1 MGDPSRRRAH
11 VDLGDITLLPA
22 LVEARQHL
30 GFDPT
35 GDPVDQMLTD
45 DDTTL
50 LDHPTVSDGP
60 NENLNVKIKAAA
72 ADVWSVQAQS

>member
-1 MGDPSRRRAH
+1 
-11 VDLGDITLLPA
+11 
-22 LVEARQHL
+22 
-30 GFDPT
+30 
-35 GDPVDQMLTD
+35 MLTD